1 MDSANNTP
9 AVHEQTA
16 EPYLEP
22 HVWQDSTLGTWL
34 QAHLKGKGVE
44 NRPGV
49 ALYAPGGRM
58 VPFSDTRGVPRA
70 VKMLPDGNG
79 GQGHHDE
86 AHLMSPELM

>member
-16 EPYLEP
+16 EPYLGP
-22 HVWQDSTLGTWL
+22 HVWQEWTLGTWL
-34 QAHLKGKGVE
+34 QARLKGTDME

-49 ALYAPGGRM
+49 ALYASGGKM
-58 VPFSDTRGVPRA
+58 VPFSDTREVPGA

-79 GQGHHDE
+79 EQGHHDE
-86 AHLMSPELM
+86 AHLMSPKLM